1 MRAMSYTVKNLRE
14 VEDMAAKHGFGEV
27 QEARFPREDLE
38 AESIGLAHI
47 VVKPGKRQPFAH
59 RHDQAEEVYLV
70 LSGSG
75 RIKLDDEIVEV
86 GELDAIRMAPGV
98 TRAVEAGDEGITVLA
113 FGPRHAGDAEIVQ
126 EEFWED

>member
-1 MRAMSYTVKNLRE
+1 MSYTVKNLRE

-126 EEFWED
+126 EEFWEG